1 MPPLR
6 ILETACG
13 VMGPF
18 SGSLFA
24 DRDADVVK
32 LEPPEGDWTRN
43 PPGSTHAGLFHC
55 INRGKRSVVIDVA
68 SREGRAQ
75 LQSLVAWADVV
86 IAGSELVAAE
96 ITDDTLSSWNADVI
110 RSWILPF
117 GLSGPYA
124 NYQAESIQLLALG
137 GMMHM
142 TGDPGR
148 EPLQLP
154 GYHPEYI
161 AGIHAFTAAS
171 AALVARARFAT
182 GGQRVETSAY
192 EAIAGSAEMAVTM
205 YVATGAVRSRF
216 QGRQPW
222 GIQGEIVPC
231 ADGYVAVH
239 PGAKGELL
247 AILIGRPDLLEE
259 PLLLEPQYR
268 LKHIPEFVALLGP
281 YLSSHTRAEV
291 MHDCEE
297 LGLPFGAVL
306 EIPDLLEDEQLEA
319 RKFFELTD
327 IDGTEAFLP
336 GRTYRTS
343 NDVDQRPP
351 APSLGEHTEEVLA
364 ANSGTKRVEES
375 M

>member
-1 MPPLR
+1 
-6 ILETACG
+6 
-13 VMGPF
+13 
-18 SGSLFA
+18 
-24 DRDADVVK
+24 
-32 LEPPEGDWTRN
+32 
-43 PPGSTHAGLFHC
+43 
-55 INRGKRSVVIDVA
+55 
-68 SREGRAQ
+68 
-75 LQSLVAWADVV
+75 
-86 IAGSELVAAE
+86 
-96 ITDDTLSSWNADVI
+96 
-110 RSWILPF
+110 
-117 GLSGPYA
+117 
-124 NYQAESIQLLALG
+124 
-137 GMMHM
+137 
-142 TGDPGR
+142 GDPGR

-182 GGQRVETSAY
+182 VGQRVETSAY

-268 LKHIPEFVALLGP
+268 LKHIPEFVTLLGP